1 MSATIDNFLRSN
13 LRSSSSLWNLSC
25 CSVDRQLERTHHLH
39 VGRKDSPGKYRD
51 CPLRPVSCT
60 KHQTIG
66 KASQGPRAY
75 SCPFVGLF
83 ELGQKKSGAEA
94 PLFIWCRRGDLNPHA
109 LAGAGPLSRCVCRFR
124 HFDVDVRIPRLLSES
139 DELVKQ
145 EGKRNH
151 CKEPN
156 SCKDC
161 CDPI

>member
-1 MSATIDNFLRSN
+1 MGQAN
-13 LRSSSSLWNLSC
+13 SSSC
-25 CSVDRQLERTHHLH
+25 CSMRNLPCSSLDSQFEWSNNYD
-39 VGRKDSPGKYRD
+39 VGRKDSQGKHRD
-51 CPLRPVSCT
+51 CPLRPVSCAKRPT
-60 KHQTIG
+60 VGDAPETAGTHCC
-66 KASQGPRAY
+66 SP
-75 SCPFVGLF
+75 VGLS
-83 ELGQKKSGAEA
+83 EIGQKKSGAEA

-156 SCKDC
+156 SRKDC